1 MTKIALVLTAR
12 FPSEKAYAVTTR
24 GTNDAANAMGI
35 ESRIYAPSE
44 QVDFF
49 TTKLSGR
56 AIDKLTSYIGRFPSR
71 FDAVLFTV
79 RRLLLALNFKS
90 ASNSF
95 APGEQIVW
103 TRDPI
108 VALIMAGRQE
118 VVLELHGQLSLL
130 DRWICKFLDNQKK
143 ILVGTLTNHHKSV
156 LERIFRNSKVILL
169 PMGVPK
175 DFFID
180 SARKPS
186 HEIVGYVGKGW
197 SSGHDN
203 KLTHLVHAAKLL
215 EGHRNPHI
223 KWKFLGLEPEYRELM
238 QLEID
243 QYQLVDNQIC
253 FEEHRTHDEVPDFL
267 REISVGIIPYPD
279 STYNNYR
286 FPIKALEYAAA
297 GVSIVATD
305 TPGNRRVLHE
315 DFCSFYSPHSKDS
328 LANTLLELFSE
339 PTSRDQKIER
349 ARLWAMKHGYEERVK
364 VILSALG
371 HRGGSD

>member
-35 ESRIYAPSE
+35 ESRIFAPSE
-44 QVDFF
+44 QADFF

-71 FDAVLFTV
+71 LDVVLFTV

-108 VALIMAGRQE
+108 VALTMAGRQE

-130 DRWICKFLDNQKK
+130 DRWICKRLDTQKK

-156 LERIFRNSKVILL
+156 LEKIFRNSKVILL
-169 PMGVPK
+169 PMGVPE

-180 SARKPS
+180 SVRKPS

-203 KLTHLVHAAKLL
+203 KLTQLVHAAKLL
-215 EGHRNPHI
+215 EGHRNPQI
-223 KWKFLGLEPEYRELM
+223 EWKFLGLEPEYRELM

-243 QYQLVDNQIC
+243 RYQLVDNNIY

-279 STYNNYR
+279 TTYNNYR

-305 TPGNRRVLHE
+305 TPGNRRVLRE
-315 DFCSFYSPHSKDS
+315 DFCSFYSPHSTDS
-328 LANTLLELFSE
+328 LANALLELFSE
-339 PTSRDQKIER
+339 PTSRDQKIKR
-349 ARLWAMKHGYEERVK
+349 ARLWAMKHGYAERVK

-371 HRGGSD
+371 HWGGSD